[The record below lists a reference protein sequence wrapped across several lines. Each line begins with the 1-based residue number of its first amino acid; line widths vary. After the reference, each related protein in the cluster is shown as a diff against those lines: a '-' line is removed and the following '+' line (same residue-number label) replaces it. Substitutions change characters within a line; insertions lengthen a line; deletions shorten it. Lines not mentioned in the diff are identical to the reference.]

1 MRATSDFWNIRA
13 LRRGLRG
20 RFTRSISPTSG
31 SSYPDV
37 YDANPRPDREP
48 TKGARRRIG
57 YLGAPLFPA
66 RFLAADLFGEPLARD
81 VPDGLLIKPLGLHFF
96 LASLTLRPRLVVAA
110 GAVRHA
116 QVGPKEV
123 YGDGQD
129 DGGVML
135 ACDLAHR
142 LEEP

>member
-1 MRATSDFWNIRA
+1 MSRPRSRQGLAGVGKP
-13 LRRGLRG
+13 RGLTVG
-20 RFTRSISPTSG
+20 
-31 SSYPDV
+31 
-37 YDANPRPDREP
+37 
-48 TKGARRRIG
+48 
-57 YLGAPLFPA
+57 FPV
-66 RFLAADLFGEPLARD
+66 RHLSTNLLARHLARN
-81 VPDGLLIKPLGLHFF
+81 VSHGLLIKPLGLHFF

-110 GAVRHA
+110 GAVRRA
-116 QVGPKEV
+116 QVGPEEV